1 MSYTE
6 YDDRPRRQRS
16 RRTREPEYVEETTY
30 VQRGAGL
37 PSRDLVYR
45 PRDDDVEDIPRDF
58 PPPGAEYRRTKYRE
72 KDYGPRRARS
82 MGRRDYS
89 DDDYD
94 DYAYSRSGR
103 GRSVG
108 RRGDG
113 YYSDDY
119 DRPKKRERRKSKV
132 GEILEDLGLGGL
144 AGAVAGKVSGR
155 SKSRDRHDRY
165 LSYSDDD
172 YDRSRSRSRGSRRG
186 NETSKKWQQAAQAA
200 LVAGAVEAFRSRKEP
215 GPWTGEKGTRIA
227 TAALGAAGIDG
238 LVDRDP
244 RSKGKRHIAEAV
256 LGGLVANR
264 VANGPRDRSG
274 SRGRSRSRSRS
285 RSILGRSRS
294 RGGGRSQSRGGGAVK
309 DLVGAGALAAAG
321 KAIYDRVRSKS
332 RSRKDRSRDSSTDS
346 FVPSRSRNYDRGRDR
361 GPPPEAYGPPPV
373 DGAARGGRSSSTDSE
388 STTDMENKR
397 KKMGGKEL
405 LTAGLATVATIQ
417 AARGVYSY
425 MQDSKKRRKLVAEG
439 EMSKED
445 ARKRKSKNI
454 LQDAAAV
461 GIAALGIK
469 SAFSEWKGM
478 NEQRHTLH
486 GLEEKRRIRRKQ
498 REKRE
503 RGARQQFLMNGS
515 ANPYGGYPGPQYGG
529 APTYA
534 DANPYSA
541 GNLPPPPMGHAPAPR
556 Y

>member
-1 MSYTE
+1 M
-6 YDDRPRRQRS
+6 
-16 RRTREPEYVEETTY
+16 
-30 VQRGAGL
+30 
-37 PSRDLVYR
+37 
-45 PRDDDVEDIPRDF
+45 
-58 PPPGAEYRRTKYRE
+58 
-72 KDYGPRRARS
+72 
-82 MGRRDYS
+82 
-89 DDDYD
+89 
-94 DYAYSRSGR
+94 
-103 GRSVG
+103 
-108 RRGDG
+108 
-113 YYSDDY
+113 
-119 DRPKKRERRKSKV
+119 
-132 GEILEDLGLGGL
+132 
-144 AGAVAGKVSGR
+144 
-155 SKSRDRHDRY
+155 
-165 LSYSDDD
+165 
-172 YDRSRSRSRGSRRG
+172 
-186 NETSKKWQQAAQAA
+186 
-200 LVAGAVEAFRSRKEP
+200 
-215 GPWTGEKGTRIA
+215 
-227 TAALGAAGIDG
+227 
-238 LVDRDP
+238 
-244 RSKGKRHIAEAV
+244 
-256 LGGLVANR
+256 
-264 VANGPRDRSG
+264 
-274 SRGRSRSRSRS
+274 
-285 RSILGRSRS
+285 
-294 RGGGRSQSRGGGAVK
+294 K

-486 GLEEKRRIRRKQ
+486 GLEEKRRIRRMQ